1 MRRLFTVLL
10 VALPLSLSA
19 QMQFGFMSYKKVMA
33 EMPEYAQAKQNM
45 AALKAKYDAEA
56 TRGEEEF
63 QKKFVDFLQGQKDF
77 PQTIMQKR
85 QAELQTLM
93 ENGIAFRMQSQ
104 TLLQQAEKDM
114 MQEVKK
120 RLNNVILE
128 VGVEYGYAFVLN
140 TDDDACPFINPV
152 IGVDV
157 TDLVRWKLGL
167 LAEPPVGSQPLA
179 QPQERQTQPAGTP
192 DGQPVQQQVQP
203 VQEQPMQPVQEQ
215 VQQPVQEQAQQ

>member
-1 MRRLFTVLL
+1 MKRLFTVLL
-10 VALPLSLSA
+10 LALPLSLSA
-19 QMQFGFMSYKKVMA
+19 QMQFGYMSYKTVMA
-33 EMPEYAQAKQNM
+33 EMPEFAQVKQSM
-45 AALKAKYDAEA
+45 VDLKAKYDAEA

-85 QAELQTLM
+85 QAELQSLM
-93 ENGIAFRMQSQ
+93 ENGITFRIESQ
-104 TLLQQAEKDM
+104 KTLEQAEKDLM
-114 MQEVKK
+114 AEVKK
-120 RLNNVILE
+120 KLNNVILE

-167 LAEPPVGSQPLA
+167 IAEPPMGLLPVVTPETEGA
-179 QPQERQTQPAGTP
+179 PATEATP
-192 DGQPVQQQVQP
+192 AEQPVVPEEQSVVQP
-203 VQEQPMQPVQEQ
+203 VQEQTQP
-215 VQQPVQEQAQQ
+215 

>member
-1 MRRLFTVLL
+1 MKRLFTVLL
-10 VALPLSLSA
+10 LALPLSLSA
-19 QMQFGFMSYKKVMA
+19 QMQFGYMSYKTVMA
-33 EMPEYAQAKQNM
+33 EMPEYAQVKQSM
-45 AALKAKYDAEA
+45 VDLKAKYDAEA

-85 QAELQTLM
+85 QAELQSLM
-93 ENGIAFRMQSQ
+93 ENGITFRIESQ
-104 TLLQQAEKDM
+104 KTLDQAERDLM
-114 MQEVKK
+114 AEVKK
-120 RLNNVILE
+120 KLNNVILE

-167 LAEPPVGSQPLA
+167 IAEPPAGMLPVVTPEEEGV
-179 QPQERQTQPAGTP
+179 PATETIP
-192 DGQPVQQQVQP
+192 AEQPVVPEEQPVVQP
-203 VQEQPMQPVQEQ
+203 VQEQTQP
-215 VQQPVQEQAQQ
+215 

>member
-1 MRRLFTVLL
+1 MKRLFTVLL
-10 VALPLSLSA
+10 LALPLSLPA
-19 QMQFGFMSYKKVMA
+19 QIQFGYMSYKTVMA
-33 EMPEYAQAKQNM
+33 EMPEFAQVKQSM
-45 AALKAKYDAEA
+45 AELKAKYDAEA

-85 QAELQTLM
+85 QAELQSLM
-93 ENGIAFRMQSQ
+93 ENGISFRMESQ
-104 TLLQQAEKDM
+104 KTIEQAEKDLVA
-114 MQEVKK
+114 EVKK
-120 RLNNVILE
+120 KLNNVILE

-167 LAEPPVGSQPLA
+167 LAEPPVGLLPAVTPQNESVPEAENVPAEQPVVPEA
-179 QPQERQTQPAGTP
+179 QP
-192 DGQPVQQQVQP
+192 VVQP
-203 VQEQPMQPVQEQ
+203 VQEQTQP
-215 VQQPVQEQAQQ
+215 

>member
-1 MRRLFTVLL
+1 MKRLFTVLL
-10 VALPLSLSA
+10 LALPLSLSA
-19 QMQFGFMSYKKVMA
+19 QMQFGYMSYKTVMA
-33 EMPEYAQAKQNM
+33 EMPEFAQVKQSM
-45 AALKAKYDAEA
+45 VDLKAKYDAEA

-85 QAELQTLM
+85 QAELQSLM
-93 ENGIAFRMQSQ
+93 ENGITFRIESQ
-104 TLLQQAEKDM
+104 KTLEQAEKDLM
-114 MQEVKK
+114 AEVKK
-120 RLNNVILE
+120 KLNNVILE

-167 LAEPPVGSQPLA
+167 IAEPPMGMLPVVTPETEGA
-179 QPQERQTQPAGTP
+179 PATEATP
-192 DGQPVQQQVQP
+192 AEQPVVPEEQPVVQP
-203 VQEQPMQPVQEQ
+203 VQEQTQP
-215 VQQPVQEQAQQ
+215 

>member
-1 MRRLFTVLL
+1 MKRLFTVLL
-10 VALPLSLSA
+10 LALPLSLSA
-19 QMQFGFMSYKKVMA
+19 QMQFGYMSYKTVMA
-33 EMPEYAQAKQNM
+33 EMPEFAQVKQSM
-45 AALKAKYDAEA
+45 VDLKAKYDAEA

-85 QAELQTLM
+85 QAELQSLM
-93 ENGIAFRMQSQ
+93 ENGITFRIESQ
-104 TLLQQAEKDM
+104 KTLEQAEKDLM
-114 MQEVKK
+114 AEVKK
-120 RLNNVILE
+120 KLNNVILE

-167 LAEPPVGSQPLA
+167 IAEPPAGMLPVMTPEAEGVPATETTPAEQPMV
-179 QPQERQTQPAGTP
+179 PEE
-192 DGQPVQQQVQP
+192 QPVVQP
-203 VQEQPMQPVQEQ
+203 VQEQTQP
-215 VQQPVQEQAQQ
+215 

>member
-1 MRRLFTVLL
+1 MKRLFTVLL
-10 VALPLSLSA
+10 LALPLSLSA
-19 QMQFGFMSYKKVMA
+19 QMQFGYMSYKTVMA
-33 EMPEYAQAKQNM
+33 EMPEFAQVKQSM
-45 AALKAKYDAEA
+45 VDLKAKYDAEA

-85 QAELQTLM
+85 QAELQSLM
-93 ENGIAFRMQSQ
+93 ENGITFRIESQ
-104 TLLQQAEKDM
+104 KTLEQAEKDLM
-114 MQEVKK
+114 AEVKK
-120 RLNNVILE
+120 KLNNVILE

-167 LAEPPVGSQPLA
+167 IAEPPAGMLPVMTPEADGVPATETTPAEQPMV
-179 QPQERQTQPAGTP
+179 PEE
-192 DGQPVQQQVQP
+192 QPVVQP
-203 VQEQPMQPVQEQ
+203 VQEQTQP
-215 VQQPVQEQAQQ
+215 

>member
-1 MRRLFTVLL
+1 MKRLFTVLL
-10 VALPLSLSA
+10 LALPLSLSA
-19 QMQFGFMSYKKVMA
+19 QMQFGYMSYKTVMA
-33 EMPEYAQAKQNM
+33 EMPEFAQVKQSM
-45 AALKAKYDAEA
+45 VDLKAKYDAEA

-85 QAELQTLM
+85 QAELQSLM
-93 ENGIAFRMQSQ
+93 ENGITFRIESQ
-104 TLLQQAEKDM
+104 KTLEQAEKDLM
-114 MQEVKK
+114 AEVKK
-120 RLNNVILE
+120 KLNNVILE

-167 LAEPPVGSQPLA
+167 IAEPPMGMLPVVKPETEGV
-179 QPQERQTQPAGTP
+179 PATEATP
-192 DGQPVQQQVQP
+192 AEQPVVPEEQSVVQP
-203 VQEQPMQPVQEQ
+203 VQEQTQP
-215 VQQPVQEQAQQ
+215 

>member
-167 LAEPPVGSQPLA
+167 LAEPPVGSQPVA
-179 QPQERQTQPAGTP
+179 QPQEGQTQPAGIP

>member
-1 MRRLFTVLL
+1 MKRLFTVLL
-10 VALPLSLSA
+10 LALPLSLSA
-19 QMQFGFMSYKKVMA
+19 QMQFGYMSYKTVMA
-33 EMPEYAQAKQNM
+33 EMPEFAQVKQSM
-45 AALKAKYDAEA
+45 VDLKAKYDAEA

-85 QAELQTLM
+85 QAELQSLM
-93 ENGIAFRMQSQ
+93 ENGITFRIESQ
-104 TLLQQAEKDM
+104 KTLAQAEKDLM
-114 MQEVKK
+114 AEVKK
-120 RLNNVILE
+120 KLNNVILE

-167 LAEPPVGSQPLA
+167 IAEPPMGMLPVVTPETEGA
-179 QPQERQTQPAGTP
+179 PATEATP
-192 DGQPVQQQVQP
+192 AEQPVVPEEQPVVQP
-203 VQEQPMQPVQEQ
+203 VQEQTQP
-215 VQQPVQEQAQQ
+215 

>member
-1 MRRLFTVLL
+1 MKRLFTVLL
-10 VALPLSLSA
+10 LALPLSLSA
-19 QMQFGFMSYKKVMA
+19 QMQFGYMSYKTVMA
-33 EMPEYAQAKQNM
+33 EMPEFAQVKQSM
-45 AALKAKYDAEA
+45 VDLKAKYDAEA

-85 QAELQTLM
+85 QAELQSLM
-93 ENGIAFRMQSQ
+93 ENGITFRIESQ
-104 TLLQQAEKDM
+104 KTLEQAEKDLM
-114 MQEVKK
+114 AEVKK
-120 RLNNVILE
+120 KLNNVILE

-167 LAEPPVGSQPLA
+167 IAEPPMGLLPVVTPETEGA
-179 QPQERQTQPAGTP
+179 PATEATP
-192 DGQPVQQQVQP
+192 AEQPVVPEEQPVIQP
-203 VQEQPMQPVQEQ
+203 VQEQTQP
-215 VQQPVQEQAQQ
+215 